1 MKIKKPKAPIPVTII
16 GGFLG
21 AGKTTLL
28 NEILT
33 GDHGIKAGVLVNDF
47 GAINIDSKLVVG
59 VDQDDTINLA
69 NGCICCNIREDL
81 VSACLM
87 MLQRPEPP
95 DVLLIETS
103 GVSDPYQVANSFVNP
118 DYHGA
123 FLLNTILTVVDAE
136 QLPKLKGEMAKL
148 AITQIEIADFLV
160 LNKIDLV
167 QGEELDLARSMVR
180 KISPK
185 ARIIETTYGEIPM
198 ELVFSNMAHDNK
210 NFNLSKNHN
219 HGHDHSHN
227 HTFSTWHWT
236 SDQKLS
242 LPRLKL
248 VMDNLPDA
256 IYRAKG
262 IVYIEEIPIYKIL
275 LQMVGGRYDL
285 GETDKWG
292 DEKPKSEIVLIGPH
306 GSFNP
311 DKLQS
316 EFDAC
321 IGDGDL
327 SQSPILRLV
336 HKFAP
341 QLLDEK

>member
-1 MKIKKPKAPIPVTII
+1 MKIKKPKNPIPVSII

-28 NEILT
+28 NDVLT
-33 GDHGIKAGVLVNDF
+33 SDHGIKVGVLVNDF

-59 VDQDDTINLA
+59 VERDDTINLA

-81 VSACLM
+81 IGACLL
-87 MLQRPEPP
+87 MLNRPEPP
-95 DVLLIETS
+95 EALLIETS
-103 GVSDPYQVANSFVNP
+103 GVSDPYQVANTFINP

-123 FLLNTILTVVDAE
+123 FLLNTILTIVDAE

-148 AITQIEIADFLV
+148 ATTQIEIADFLV
-160 LNKIDLV
+160 FNKIDLV
-167 QGEELDLARSMVR
+167 QGEDLECARNMVR

-185 ARIIETTYGEIPM
+185 ARIIETTYGIIPM
-198 ELVFSNMAHDNK
+198 ELVFSDMTNDTRE
-210 NFNLSKNHN
+210 FPVSKEHKPA
-219 HGHDHSHN
+219 HSHN
-227 HTFSTWHWT
+227 HNFSTWHWT

-242 LPRLKL
+242 LPKLKQA
-248 VMDNLPDA
+248 MDNLPDT
-256 IYRAKG
+256 IFRAKG
-262 IVYIEEIPIYKIL
+262 IVYIEEMPVYKVI
-275 LQMVGGRYDL
+275 LQMVGGRYDF
-285 GETDKWG
+285 GETDLWAH
-292 DEKPKSEIVLIGPH
+292 EKPVSEIVLIGPK
-306 GSFNP
+306 GSIDNEL
-311 DKLQS
+311 LQS

-321 IGDGDL
+321 IGRGDL